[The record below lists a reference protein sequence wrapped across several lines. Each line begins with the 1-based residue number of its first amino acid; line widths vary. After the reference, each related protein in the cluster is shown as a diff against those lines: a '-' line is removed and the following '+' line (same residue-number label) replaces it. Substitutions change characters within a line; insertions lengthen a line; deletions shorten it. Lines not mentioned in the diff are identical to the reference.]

1 MFRISDILK
10 IYSNTKSRGFQM
22 CLWHNQFAVN
32 YIKNTFQASADYEMV
47 SLLVFPEAAERR
59 LAGDV

>member
-1 MFRISDILK
+1 
-10 IYSNTKSRGFQM
+10 M

-47 SLLVFPEAAERR
+47 SLLVFPEAGDPR
-59 LAGDV
+59 LAGDVWKNLSGIKGPYNSAEADLLP